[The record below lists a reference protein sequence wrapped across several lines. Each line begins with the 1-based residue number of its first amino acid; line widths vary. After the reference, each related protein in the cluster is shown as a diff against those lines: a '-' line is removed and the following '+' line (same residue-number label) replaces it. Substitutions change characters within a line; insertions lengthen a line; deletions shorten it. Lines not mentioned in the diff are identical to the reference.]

1 MHIFSNLTR
10 DAHCLH
16 QLVDRS
22 LVEYSAVSERYSV
35 HALLRAF
42 ARDHSDA
49 RNSSFD
55 NYYQLY
61 ASHYI
66 TALSEQ
72 VRRAKATGN
81 VSNLYTSLVVDYHN
95 FLQVLQLLSANLTS
109 LVDPRIQM
117 KLALEAFQI
126 MQMRFPGEILF
137 DWWTKQ
143 LATR

>member
-1 MHIFSNLTR
+1 M
-10 DAHCLH
+10 
-16 QLVDRS
+16 
-22 LVEYSAVSERYSV
+22 EYSAVSERYSV

-49 RNSSFD
+49 RNLSLLE

-66 TALSEQ
+66 TVLSEQ

-109 LVDPRIQM
+109 LVDPWIQM
-117 KLALEAFQI
+117 KLALEAFHI
-126 MQMRFPGEILF
+126 YNANSISS
-137 DWWTKQ
+137 
-143 LATR
+143 